1 MQGVQQI
8 ISALLLPVAF
18 IAIMYFMIFMPQKKK
33 DKARKDMQDSI
44 KDGDEVVTIG
54 GIIGKVVN
62 VKDDEITIETG
73 VAKTQ
78 LKLLRFAI
86 DSITTPEK
94 K

>member
-1 MQGVQQI
+1 
-8 ISALLLPVAF
+8 
-18 IAIMYFMIFMPQKKK
+18 
-33 DKARKDMQDSI
+33 MQDSI